1 MLLERALKCEIQF
14 GRTYDKNVIEKVK
27 MNIFLKKIFLSE
39 KLNLFL
45 DIRFDL
51 Q

>member
-1 MLLERALKCEIQF
+1 MLLEMALKCEIQF
-14 GRTYDKNVIEKVK
+14 GRAYDKNVIENLK
-27 MNIFLKKIFLSE
+27 MNIFLKIFLSE
-39 KLNLFL
+39 KFDLFL

>member
-1 MLLERALKCEIQF
+1 MALKCEIQF
-14 GRTYDKNVIEKVK
+14 GRAYDKNVIEKVK